1 MLFLISPA
9 KTLDFESS
17 SFTDDFTQASF
28 LDESSMLIDI
38 MRTYTSDDLSS
49 MMKVSEKIAN
59 LNVERFQAWQRP
71 FNLQNAKQ
79 AIFAF
84 KGDVYTGLAVET
96 MDHAGLEYLQHNLRI
111 LSGLYGLLRPMDQI
125 QPYRLEMGTK
135 FANAR
140 GANLYDFWG
149 EKITA
154 HVNKDLKASGSDVL
168 VNLASN
174 EYFNAVDKKAVNGR
188 IITPVFKDEK
198 NGQYKI
204 ISFYAKKA
212 RGLMAAYI
220 MQNKINSVEALSQF
234 DVAGYRFVAA
244 ESDAKTLTFKRSE
257 QDLANV

>member
-38 MRTYTSDDLSS
+38 MRTYTNDDLSS

-96 MDHAGLEYLQHNLRI
+96 MDNAGLEYLQHNLRI
-111 LSGLYGLLRPMDQI
+111 LSGLYGILKPLDLMQA
-125 QPYRLEMGTK
+125 YRLEMGTK
-135 FANAR
+135 VAHPQCAD
-140 GANLYDFWG
+140 LYQFWG
-149 EKITA
+149 NKIT
-154 HVNKDLKASGSDVL
+154 DLLNQTLTDQHDCI

-174 EYFNAVDKKAVNGR
+174 EYFKAVKTKQLLKPL
-188 IITPVFKDEK
+188 ITPVFKDEK
-198 NGQYKI
+198 KGQYKI

-212 RGLMAAYI
+212 RGLMMRYAADNAI
-220 MQNKINSVEALSQF
+220 SQVQDLKAF
-234 DVAGYRFVAA
+234 NYAGYAYDA
-244 ESDAKTLTFKRSE
+244 DESSELTWVFKRAE
-257 QDLANV
+257 Q